1 MCGIAGFWDSN
12 KRLDGGHATAMA
24 DQIIRRGPDDGGS
37 WADPKVGIA
46 LAHRRLSILDLS
58 AAGRQPM
65 SSASGRYV
73 IVFNGEIYNHLEI
86 RRELE
91 ATGSAP
97 TWRGHADTETLLAAI
112 EHWGNEA
119 TLKKISGMFA
129 FALWDRDRSE
139 LFLARDRMGEKPLY
153 YGVHKGVFLFGSEIK
168 AIKCNPAFDGE
179 IDRDSLSLFFR
190 FNYIPAPF
198 SVFKGI
204 YKLPPGSFLTVRQDD
219 LITGLAKPVSYW
231 SFIDVAEKARLNPF
245 EGSDLEAVKALDAV
259 LKRAI
264 GRQMLADVPL
274 GAFLSGG
281 IDSSTVVALMQAQ
294 SRIPVKTFTV
304 GFHDQQHNEAAH
316 AKAVAAHLGT
326 EHHEFF
332 VTAQE
337 AMDVI
342 PLLPHLYDEPFSD
355 SSQIPTFLVS
365 KLTRRHVTVS
375 LSGDGGD
382 ELFGGYNRYFGT
394 QTWWNR
400 IKAVPMPMRQLISQF
415 IGISKLERWAFVSSR
430 VGSKLQKLQGVLE
443 VKNNSDLYPFFVT
456 HWSAADQLVIG
467 ARGHDS
473 IATNPNFSFEN
484 LVEQMMALD
493 ALTYLPDDI
502 LVKVDRAAMGVS
514 LETRVP
520 LLDPEVVEFAWRLPM
535 DLKIRGGSGK
545 WILKKL
551 LHNYVPSALVDR
563 PKQGFAIPLA
573 QWLRGPLR
581 PWAESLLD
589 ERKLKGFGYLDHKLV
604 RKRWS
609 EHLAGTYNWAF
620 LLWDVLMF
628 QAWFEQEAASRS
640 QNNRDI
646 RV

>member
-589 ERKLKGFGYLDHKLV
+589 VRKLKGFGYLDHKLV
-604 RKRWS
+604 R
-609 EHLAGTYNWAF
+609 AF